1 MKNDLEDR
9 IPVFFENEK
18 TNNLASDNY
27 LENTD
32 FSEKIFRVVSLKE
45 SCLFPKVIMPVLV
58 NQRAGMKAVDQAVS
72 EDKLVSVHFQKE
84 NAENGMNICPVGVV
98 SVIHSLM
105 KLPKEHRVILQGLK
119 RVRIVEII
127 KEKPFMTVKVCPL
140 EDIKDYDED
149 KETEMEAMKRKMVE
163 AWQTFVKISGNMP
176 EELAGIPLNISDYAN
191 LTDTIALYL
200 PIEPEIKQDILETR
214 GIRARMKKVY
224 YRIVREIELY
234 ELGAK
239 IQNDAHGEISRSQK
253 DFFLREQIKAIK
265 RELGDFDDAES
276 ELDEF
281 ERKIDEADMP
291 EEADRQARK
300 ELSRLERINPA
311 SPEYT
316 VSSTYIDWLVSIP
329 WNKMTN
335 ENIDIKKVKASLDKD
350 HYGLADI
357 KDRILEYLSV
367 VKFKQDKGARHPI
380 LCLVGPPGVGKT
392 SLGKSIANA
401 IGRKFVRISLGGVRD
416 EAEIRGHRR
425 TYIGALPGQ
434 IIQGMKRAETC
445 NPLFMLDEID
455 KLNSDMRGDPA
466 SALLEVLDPEQNS
479 TFRDHYIEVTYDL
492 SKVFFVTTAN
502 TLDTIS
508 GPLRDRMEILEL
520 SGYTEEEK
528 TEIAKRHLIPKQLE
542 EHGLSKKHISFA
554 KEGILEIIRSFT
566 REAGVRTLERK
577 IASVCRKTARM
588 WAEGTV
594 DSTVKINKKQVLE
607 FLGAPRFVTE
617 ELDERVKVPG
627 VMVGM
632 AWTMAGGDIL
642 YIEATKMAG
651 KGNLTVTG
659 QLGEVMKESAQI
671 AYTYIKANAES
682 LGLDPKFYENIDIHI
697 HVPAGATPKDG
708 PSAGITLASA
718 ILSLLTDRKAVDRLS
733 MTGELTLR
741 GKVLPIGGVKE
752 KLLAASRVGI
762 KDVIVPAANKKDVME
777 EVPPQVLEKLNVHY
791 VNDVKEVFEL
801 SIIPNHPKSD
811 EI

>member
-1 MKNDLEDR
+1 MSEKNGKG
-9 IPVFFENEK
+9 IPIFFENDK
-18 TNNLASDNY
+18 TDNFQDNNIFNIDLND
-27 LENTD
+27 
-32 FSEKIFRVVSLKE
+32 KIIKIIPLRDT
-45 SCLFPKVIMPVLV
+45 CMYPKVLMPLLV
-58 NQRAGMKAVDQAVS
+58 DRKSSMQVIDDAVID
-72 EDKLVSVHFQKE
+72 DKIIGLHLKIGDDNKKE
-84 NAENGMNICPVGVV
+84 VAPIGVV
-98 SVIHSLM
+98 SIIHSLM
-105 KLPKEHRVILQGLK
+105 RLPREQRVIVQGLK
-119 RVRIVEII
+119 RVVIKEII
-127 KEKPFMTVKVCPL
+127 SQEPYITAKVEAL
-140 EDIKDYDED
+140 DDEIDFTKSQDI
-149 KETEMEAMKRKMVE
+149 EMEALRRQLSS
-163 AWQTFVKISGNMP
+163 AWQTYVKVNGNMP
-176 EELAGIPLNISDYAN
+176 EELSGIPLNFTDFDI
-191 LTDTIALYL
+191 LTDTIALHL
-200 PIEPEIKQDILETR
+200 PLDVSVKQDILETR
-214 GIRARMKKVY
+214 GIRKRMSKVLSC
-224 YRIVREIELY
+224 ILREVELF

-239 IQNDAHGEISRSQK
+239 IQHDAHGEISKSQK
-253 DFFLREQIKAIK
+253 EYFLREQIKAIK
-265 RELGDFDDAES
+265 RELGDFVDPENELEAIEKKIEDAHMPP
-276 ELDEF
+276 
-281 ERKIDEADMP
+281 EADK
-291 EEADRQARK
+291 QARK

-316 VSSTYIDWLVSIP
+316 VAMTYIDWLLSLP
-329 WNKMTN
+329 WDKYTE
-335 ENIDIKKVKASLDKD
+335 ENIDIKEVKKSLDRD
-350 HYGLADI
+350 HYGLLDI

-367 VKFKQDKGARHPI
+367 VKFKKDKGARHPI

-479 TFRDHYIEVTYDL
+479 SFRDHYIEVTYDL

-502 TLDTIS
+502 TLETIS

-528 TEIAKRHLIPKQLE
+528 YEIAKRHLIPKQLE
-542 EHGLSKKHISFA
+542 EHGLQKKHISFV
-554 KEGILEIIRSFT
+554 KDGIIEIIRSFT

-577 IASVCRKTARM
+577 IASVCRKTARL
-588 WAEGTV
+588 WAEGEV
-594 DSTVKINKKQVLE
+594 NETVKINKKKVHE

-617 ELDERVKVPG
+617 ELDDRVKIPG

-651 KGNLTVTG
+651 KGNLQITG
-659 QLGEVMKESAQI
+659 QLGDVMKESAQI
-671 AYTYIKANAES
+671 AYSYIKSNAKS
-682 LGLDPKFYENIDIHI
+682 LGLDPNFYENIDIHI

-708 PSAGITLASA
+708 PSAGITLACA
-718 ILSLLTDRKAVDRLS
+718 ILSLLTNKKATNRLS

-762 KDVIVPAANKKDVME
+762 KDVIVPKANMKDVNE
-777 EVPPQVLEKLNVHY
+777 DVPSQILEKLNVHY
-791 VNDVKEVFEL
+791 VEDVHEAFDLAIEK
-801 SIIPNHPKSD
+801 
-811 EI
+811 

>member
-1 MKNDLEDR
+1 MLKEENV

-18 TNNLASDNY
+18 TDNLHSENY
-27 LENTD
+27 LQNID
-32 FSEKIFRVVSLKE
+32 FEEKIFKIIPTKE
-45 SCLFPKVIMPVLV
+45 TCMFPSALMPFLI
-58 NQRAGMKAVDQAVS
+58 NKKPAMKAVDDAVVD
-72 EDKLVSVHFQKE
+72 DKIVSVHFRE
-84 NAENGMNICPVGVV
+84 HHMGEDSSAIHSVGVV
-98 SVIHSLM
+98 GVIHSLM
-105 KLPKEHRVILQGLK
+105 KLPGEHRIIVQGLK
-119 RVRIVEII
+119 RVRIKEII
-127 KEKPFMTVKVCPL
+127 SNKPYITAKVEVL
-140 EDIKDYDED
+140 EDEKDYSESR
-149 KETEMEAMKRKMVE
+149 ELEMEAIRRKLTE
-163 AWQTFVKISGNMP
+163 SWQTLVKVAPNIP
-176 EELAGIPLNISDYAN
+176 EELAGIPLNITDCGK
-191 LTDTIALYL
+191 LTDTIALYM
-200 PIEPEIKQDILETR
+200 PVDPDTKQDILETL
-214 GIRARMKKVY
+214 GLRARMKKVLAS
-224 YRIVREIELY
+224 ILREIELI

-239 IQNDAHGEISRSQK
+239 VQSDAHNEMGKHQK
-253 DFFLREQIKAIK
+253 EFFLREQIKAIK
-265 RELGDFDDAES
+265 RELGDFDDPEN
-276 ELDEF
+276 ELGEL
-281 ERKIDEADMP
+281 EQKIEEAQMP
-291 EEADRQARK
+291 EEAKKQAKK

-316 VSSTYIDWLVSIP
+316 VASTYIDWLVNLP
-329 WNKMTN
+329 WNKYTE
-335 ENIDIKKVKASLDKD
+335 ENIDIKKVKTSLDRD
-350 HYGLADI
+350 HYGLQDI

-367 VKFKQDKGARHPI
+367 VKFKQDKDARHPI

-502 TLDTIS
+502 SLDTIS

-528 TEIAKRHLIPKQLE
+528 FEIAKRHLIPKQLE
-542 EHGLSKKHISFA
+542 EHGLTKANISFA
-554 KEGILEIIRSFT
+554 KDGILEIIRSFT
-566 REAGVRTLERK
+566 REAGVRNLERK
-577 IASVCRKTARM
+577 IAAVCRKTARM
-588 WAEGTV
+588 WAEGSV
-594 DSTVKINKKQVLE
+594 DTAVKINKKQVLE
-607 FLGAPRFVTE
+607 FLGAPRYVTE

-642 YIEATKMAG
+642 YIEATKMPG

-659 QLGEVMKESAQI
+659 QLGDVMKESTSI
-671 AYTYIKANAES
+671 AYSYIKANAEK

-697 HVPAGATPKDG
+697 HFPAGATPKDG
-708 PSAGITLASA
+708 PSAGITIASA
-718 ILSLLTDRKAVDRLS
+718 ILSLLTDKKAVNRLS
-733 MTGELTLR
+733 MTGEISLR

-762 KDVIVPAANKKDVME
+762 TDVIVPYANMKDVKE

-791 VNDVKEVFEL
+791 VNDVNEVFDL
-801 SIIPNHPKSD
+801 AITK
-811 EI
+811 

>member
-1 MKNDLEDR
+1 MNERNGKG
-9 IPVFFENEK
+9 IPIFFENEK
-18 TNNLASDNY
+18 TDSVQDNNNIFNIDLND
-27 LENTD
+27 
-32 FSEKIFRVVSLKE
+32 KIIKIIPMRD
-45 SCLFPKVIMPVLV
+45 SCMYPKVLMPLLV
-58 NQRAGMKAVDQAVS
+58 DRKSSMQVIDDAVID
-72 EDKLVSVHFQKE
+72 DKIIGLHLKKGDDNSKE
-84 NAENGMNICPVGVV
+84 VEPVGVV
-98 SVIHSLM
+98 SIIHSLM
-105 KLPKEHRVILQGLK
+105 RLPREQRVIVQGLR
-119 RVRIVEII
+119 RVRIKEILTTTPYITAKVEVIDDEI
-127 KEKPFMTVKVCPL
+127 DYTSRQ
-140 EDIKDYDED
+140 DI
-149 KETEMEAMKRKMVE
+149 EMEALKRQLSS
-163 AWQTFVKISGNMP
+163 AWQTYVKANNNMP
-176 EELAGIPLNISDYAN
+176 EELAGIPLNFSEFDV
-191 LTDTIALYL
+191 LTDTIALHL
-200 PIEPEIKQDILETR
+200 PLDISVKQDILETR
-214 GIRARMKKVY
+214 GIRKRMSKVLSC
-224 YRIVREIELY
+224 ILREVELF

-239 IQNDAHGEISRSQK
+239 IQHDAHGEISKSQK
-253 DFFLREQIKAIK
+253 EYFLREQIRAIK
-265 RELGDFDDAES
+265 RELGDFVDPENELEAIEKKIEDAHMPP
-276 ELDEF
+276 
-281 ERKIDEADMP
+281 EADK
-291 EEADRQARK
+291 QARK

-316 VSSTYIDWLVSIP
+316 VAMTYIDWLLSLP
-329 WNKMTN
+329 WDKYTE
-335 ENIDIKKVKASLDKD
+335 ENIDIKEVKKSLDRD
-350 HYGLADI
+350 HYGLEDI

-367 VKFKQDKGARHPI
+367 VKFKKDKGARHPI

-479 TFRDHYIEVTYDL
+479 SFRDHYIEVTYDL

-502 TLDTIS
+502 TLETIS

-528 TEIAKRHLIPKQLE
+528 YEIAKRHLIPKQLE
-542 EHGLSKKHISFA
+542 EHGLTKQHISFV

-577 IASVCRKTARM
+577 IASVCRKTARL
-588 WAEGTV
+588 WAEGEV
-594 DSTVKINKKQVLE
+594 DSVVKINKKKVQE
-607 FLGAPRFVTE
+607 YLGAPRFVTE
-617 ELDERVKVPG
+617 ELDDRVKIPG

-632 AWTMAGGDIL
+632 AWTMSGGDIL

-651 KGNLTVTG
+651 KGNLQVTG
-659 QLGEVMKESAQI
+659 QLGDVMKESAQI
-671 AYTYIKANAES
+671 AYSYIKANAES
-682 LGLDPKFYENIDIHI
+682 LGLPANFYENIDIHI

-708 PSAGITLASA
+708 PSAGITLACA
-718 ILSLLTDRKAVDRLS
+718 ILSLLTNKKATNRLS

-762 KDVIVPAANKKDVME
+762 KDVIVPKANMKDVNE
-777 EVPPQVLEKLNVHY
+777 DVPPQILEKLNVHY
-791 VNDVKEVFEL
+791 VEDVHEAFDLAISK
-801 SIIPNHPKSD
+801 
-811 EI
+811 

>member
-1 MKNDLEDR
+1 MGNGDR
-9 IPVFFENEK
+9 GIPVFFENEK
-18 TNNLASDNY
+18 TDGFQEDIFINDEELC
-27 LENTD
+27 
-32 FSEKIFRVVSLKE
+32 EKTIKVIPLKDTCMFPRVV
-45 SCLFPKVIMPVLV
+45 MPLLV
-58 NQRAGMKAVDQAVS
+58 NRKSSLKAVDDAVVDDKIVS
-72 EDKLVSVHFQKE
+72 LHFRKGVKDEDNFTINS
-84 NAENGMNICPVGVV
+84 IGVL

-105 KLPKEHRVILQGLK
+105 KLPREHRIIVQGIK
-119 RVRIVEII
+119 RVKIKEII
-127 KEKPFMTVKVCPL
+127 ETKPYILAKVEPM
-140 EDIKDYDED
+140 EDIIDYDPE
-149 KETEMEAMKRKMVE
+149 ENEAEAYKRQLGS
-163 AWQTFVKISGNMP
+163 AWQKFVKLSGNMP
-176 EELAGIPLNISDYAN
+176 EEMAGIPLNISDYSI
-191 LTDTIALYL
+191 LTDTIALYM
-200 PIEPEIKQDILETR
+200 PVDPHTKQDMLETL
-214 GIRARMKKVY
+214 GVKARMKKVLSC
-224 YRIVREIELY
+224 ILREIELI
-234 ELGAK
+234 ELSAK
-239 IQNDAHGEISRSQK
+239 VQNDAHGELSKSQK
-253 DFFLREQIKAIK
+253 EYFLREQIKAIK
-265 RELGDFDDAES
+265 KELGDYDDADS

-281 ERKIDEADMP
+281 AKKIDEAKMP
-291 EEADRQARK
+291 EEAEKQAKK

-316 VSSTYIDWLVSIP
+316 VASTYIDWLVSLP
-329 WNKMTN
+329 WDKFTD
-335 ENIDIKKVKASLDKD
+335 ENIDIKEVKKALDRD
-350 HYGLADI
+350 HYGLEDI

-367 VKFKQDKGARHPI
+367 VKFKKDKGARHPI

-434 IIQGMKRAETC
+434 IIQGMKRAQTC

-502 TLDTIS
+502 TLETIS

-528 TEIAKRHLIPKQLE
+528 FEIAKRHLIPKQLE
-542 EHGLSKKHISFA
+542 EHGLTKQNISFA
-554 KEGILEIIRSFT
+554 KDGVLEIIRSFT

-577 IASVCRKTARM
+577 IASVCRKVARM
-588 WAEGTV
+588 WAEETV
-594 DSTVKINKKQVLE
+594 AETVKINKKKVLE
-607 FLGAPRFVTE
+607 LLGAPRYVTE
-617 ELDERVKVPG
+617 ELDERVKIPG

-642 YIEATKMAG
+642 YIEATKMPG
-651 KGNLTVTG
+651 KGNLAVTG
-659 QLGEVMKESAQI
+659 QLGDVMKESAQI
-671 AYTYIKANAES
+671 AYSYIKANAED

-708 PSAGITLASA
+708 PSAGVTLTSA
-718 ILSLLTDRKAVDRLS
+718 ILSLLTGRKATERLS
-733 MTGELTLR
+733 MTGEVTLR

-762 KDVIVPAANKKDVME
+762 KDVIVPFANMKDVKE
-777 EVPPQVLEKLNVHY
+777 EVPAQVLEKLNVHY
-791 VNDVKEVFEL
+791 VKDVNEVFDL
-801 SIIPNHPKSD
+801 ALTK
-811 EI
+811 